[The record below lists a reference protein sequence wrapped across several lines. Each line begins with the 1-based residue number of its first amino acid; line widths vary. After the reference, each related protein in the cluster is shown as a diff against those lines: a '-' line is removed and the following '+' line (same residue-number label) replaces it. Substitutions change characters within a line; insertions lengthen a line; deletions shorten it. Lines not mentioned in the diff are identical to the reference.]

1 MELSE
6 AMRRIFRQHWLL
18 ITIAVVLGLGAGAVR
33 TLGGASYTATTRLVL
48 DAPDPQTS
56 AESMAIADTVRALAT
71 SPAQVRAALADK
83 LTSGR
88 DPLEVAKHHVS
99 ARALGTSGVIQLS
112 VSDRNPKVAA
122 AIANG
127 LAQQIVRTRLNV
139 STGRTQQIV
148 AKLGAEIG
156 RLDAKIVR
164 ADAASRSLLQQQR
177 TALQIEQANI
187 LAAMATQPKP
197 SIISPAAEPRS
208 ADSAPALPYLILGA
222 ILGLVIGVGAAAV
235 VETVRPTIVGG
246 VALAREFGTQYIGTT
261 EDDDLPFRVGTVA
274 ATAALPIVGLVSIG
288 PKIGDADLYYL
299 AHLLGNGAPSTTAP
313 KSAAGDASATKSIRG
328 RGTTAA
334 RTQYVPFFEMIPG
347 EATGET
353 GLLLVAPKTLLKA
366 EILEVNRLTSLL
378 GHPVLGL
385 ITHEPS
391 RSRGEREREF
401 APVAVTGPSAV
412 PKGRVA

>member
-71 SPAQVRAALADK
+71 SPAQVRAALAGK

-88 DPLEVAKHHVS
+88 DPLEVAKHHIS
-99 ARALGTSGVIQLS
+99 AVALGTSGVIQLS
-112 VSDRNPKVAA
+112 VSDRNPEVAA

-164 ADAASRSLLQQQR
+164 ADAASRSLLEQQR

-197 SIISPAAEPRS
+197 SIISPAAKPRS

-222 ILGLVIGVGAAAV
+222 ILGLVIGVGAAAA
-235 VETVRPTIVGG
+235 VEIVRPTIVGG

-261 EDDDLPFRVGTVA
+261 ADDDLPFRVGTVA
-274 ATAALPIVGLVSIG
+274 ATAALPIVGLVSIR
-288 PKIGDADLYYL
+288 PKVGDADLYYL
-299 AHLLGNGAPSTTAP
+299 ADLLGNEAPTTAA
-313 KSAAGDASATKSIRG
+313 KSAAGGASATKSIRG

-347 EATGET
+347 AATGET

-366 EILEVNRLTSLL
+366 EILEVNELLSLL
-378 GHPVLGL
+378 RHPVLGL

-391 RSRGEREREF
+391 RSRGERERES